1 MIYYPSHT
9 MRQRAARGRRAD
21 YYPLIELM
29 RRGCAVR
36 RVRACVLQRIDT
48 AYRYELHYFA
58 ERQRARPESVGLFTF
73 SRASVGPYG
82 TV

>member
-1 MIYYPSHT
+1 
-9 MRQRAARGRRAD
+9 MRQRAAGGRRAD

-48 AYRYELHYFA
+48 AYRYELHDFA
-58 ERQRARPESVGLFTF
+58 EALQTRAVAFGFARVG
-73 SRASVGPYG
+73 A
-82 TV
+82 